1 MDVLRG
7 GCHCGNLRIEMMLSR
22 EACEYHPRACD
33 CDFCRMHGAAYVSDP
48 KGSLSVRIK
57 ATEDRGSYRQG
68 SGQADLVY
76 CRQCGV
82 LMGAFYEEAGRV
94 YATINSRIIDGP
106 TQFGAEQTASPK
118 TLSGE
123 QKATRWRDIW
133 FSSVNVTVGA
143 VNESG

>member
-1 MDVLRG
+1 MDSLRG
-7 GCHCGNLRIEMMLSR
+7 GCHCGNLRIEMTLSR
-22 EACEYHPRACD
+22 EARSYQPRACD

-48 KGSLSVRIK
+48 LGSLVVRIK
-57 ATEDRGSYRQG
+57 DDSHRGSYRQG

-82 LMGAFYEEAGRV
+82 LVGATYNLEGRV
-94 YATINSRIIDGP
+94 YATVNSKVINSPTPFGP
-106 TQFGAEQTASPK
+106 EQTASPK

-133 FSSVNVTVGA
+133 FGNVTVVIDA
-143 VNESG
+143 